1 MSKSITVA
9 PQSEVSTFMG
19 FPLCM
24 KIDTLEADLAVLGI
38 PYGDPYHM
46 DEVTNDQSNAPS
58 AVRRESARLSSG
70 LDHWDFD
77 LGGPLF
83 DGRDIRVSDCGDV
96 PADPADM
103 KGHYRIAE
111 TAVRKILERG
121 AYPII
126 IGGDHGVPIPVL
138 RAFAEHG
145 PLTLVHIDA
154 HLDWRDEVNGIREG
168 YSSPIRRASE
178 LSHIEGIFQI
188 GIRAQGSA
196 RTMEVEDAR
205 AYGAEII
212 TAYEVHNKGISSVLE
227 RIPGDKRYYLTIDAD
242 GLDPSVMPA
251 VAGPAPGGL
260 LYHQIRSLIH
270 GLVSKGRLVGMDIV
284 EITPSRDVNGI
295 SSLTA
300 GQLILNYIGTAARA
314 GYFDR

>member
-46 DEVTNDQSNAPS
+46 GEVTNDQSNAPS

-70 LDHWDFD
+70 LAHWDFD

-83 DGRDIRVSDCGDV
+83 DGRDVRVVDCGDV
-96 PADPADM
+96 PAEPADM
-103 KGHYRIAE
+103 KRHYRIAE
-111 TAVRKILERG
+111 TAVRTILERG

-138 RAFAEHG
+138 RAFEEHG

-154 HLDWRDEVNGIREG
+154 HLDWRDEVNGVREG

-178 LSHIEGIFQI
+178 LSHIEDIFQI

-212 TAYEVHNKGISSVLE
+212 TAYEVHENKMSSVLE
-227 RIPGDKRYYLTIDAD
+227 RIPDAKRYYLTIDAD
-242 GLDPSVMPA
+242 GLDPSVIPA

-260 LYHQIRSLIH
+260 LYHQVRSLIH

-284 EITPSRDVNGI
+284 
-295 SSLTA
+295 
-300 GQLILNYIGTAARA
+300 
-314 GYFDR
+314 